1 MVIPH
6 FEDFEKFSR
15 NSFRM
20 SALIAFVLTFTMLVF
35 FLALLV
41 YCKTKNCNKSV
52 PQIQDGD
59 DRVEAPMVTVILPER
74 NEAICLQT
82 ANESREIPVTPPPSY
97 EQAVFVK

>member
-74 NEAICLQT
+74 NAVG
-82 ANESREIPVTPPPSY
+82 VTIT
-97 EQAVFVK
+97 VL

>member
-1 MVIPH
+1 MPTVQLW
-6 FEDFEKFSR
+6 
-15 NSFRM
+15 M

-59 DRVEAPMVTVILPER
+59 DRVEAPMVFFLG

>member
-1 MVIPH
+1 
-6 FEDFEKFSR
+6 
-15 NSFRM
+15 
-20 SALIAFVLTFTMLVF
+20 MLVF

-74 NEAICLQT
+74 NAVG
-82 ANESREIPVTPPPSY
+82 VTIT
-97 EQAVFVK
+97 VL